1 MVTGLLVTVIPPID
15 PPTDPAMLMPAGG
28 GVVGGAGGSGGGS
41 DPVIRGQT
49 ILFAALQAMKGNLVE
64 RQVLMYSDA
73 TSLSSVR
80 SRRVSPAFALAAA
93 ITLSGLPPIG
103 NAQVSSRLT
112 VASLEGSWSGGGT
125 VSFAGGKEQARCKAR
140 FSRAGAH
147 SYTVN
152 ATCATASGRAAQ
164 TATVRQSEPTDTR
177 ADFTIA
183 SIRSQAL
190 STLLCTGRARSYG

>member
-1 MVTGLLVTVIPPID
+1 M
-15 PPTDPAMLMPAGG
+15 
-28 GVVGGAGGSGGGS
+28 S
-41 DPVIRGQT
+41 
-49 ILFAALQAMKGNLVE
+49 
-64 RQVLMYSDA
+64 SDA
-73 TSLSSVR
+73 PHLTFLR
-80 SRRVSPAFALAAA
+80 WAEKGAAFALAAA
-93 ITLSGLPPIG
+93 ITLSGLPPLG

-164 TATVRQSEPTDTR
+164 TGTVRQVGTNRYSGRFYNSEYSISGVIDIVVHGSSQIVRLTSES
-177 ADFTIA
+177 A
-183 SIRSQAL
+183 SGVLNLNR
-190 STLLCTGRARSYG
+190 

>member
-1 MVTGLLVTVIPPID
+1 
-15 PPTDPAMLMPAGG
+15 ML
-28 GVVGGAGGSGGGS
+28 
-41 DPVIRGQT
+41 
-49 ILFAALQAMKGNLVE
+49 AALHAIKGLDGSS
-64 RQVLMYSDA
+64 MASDA
-73 TSLSSVR
+73 PHLTFLR
-80 SRRVSPAFALAAA
+80 WAEKGAAFALVAALA
-93 ITLSGLPPIG
+93 LSGLPPIG

-164 TATVRQSEPTDTR
+164 TATVRQVGTNRYSGRFYNSEYSISGVIDIIVHGSSQIVRLTSES
-177 ADFTIA
+177 A
-183 SIRSQAL
+183 SGVLNL
-190 STLLCTGRARSYG
+190 SR